1 VSRYLARIRPGPTKP
16 GSQTWATFL
25 KNHARDIVAV
35 DTFVV
40 PTIRFRVLYIF
51 IILGLER
58 RRLIFANVTTNPTA
72 EWLAQQGRERLP
84 LGHGTEVPY
93 PRPR

>member
-1 VSRYLARIRPGPTKP
+1 LPRNAARGGYNGCPAIRSSTPGERIAAAP
-16 GSQTWATFL
+16 S

-35 DTFVV
+35 DMFVV
-40 PTIRFRVLYIF
+40 PTIRLQVLYIF

-72 EWLAQQGRERLP
+72 EWLAQQLVNAFP
-84 LGHGTEVPY
+84 
-93 PRPR
+93 